1 MDIYHCETKL
11 FLKGKLSSATTCPS
25 FHYQFRFAYLS
36 IVSGCFIPRC
46 KANCTPSGQ
55 KTNADGKTSLFYQFT
70 DYYLPSAEA
79 QLQYYIF
86 HPELLMHVYY
96 FDQEN
101 TVYKFIKTD

>member
-11 FLKGKLSSATTCPS
+11 FLKGKLSSATTCPPFTINLDS
-25 FHYQFRFAYLS
+25 
-36 IVSGCFIPRC
+36 RC

-55 KTNADGKTSLFYQFT
+55 KTNVDGKTSLFYQFT

-86 HPELLMHVYY
+86 HPELLMHGYY
-96 FDQEN
+96 SDQEN